1 MIDRVI
7 DLVEERTTLL
17 LGTWN
22 QASPALFE
30 WRSLQRDSSTS
41 GATGAAIALDVVV
54 PGRHAGGAEKVL
66 RRLRGPSPPQ
76 QIVILDVD
84 ARTAPSPEWA
94 TAFATETEWLAPA
107 YIVEGVRWLARG
119 DVVAP
124 DPALTLVME
133 AAVAPVEED
142 GGHA

>member
-1 MIDRVI
+1 MKAWYSEDDPFTLAGLLAKKDAGKVLNGNRIAYQRAEKEGDPCGRTFEDAFI
-7 DLVEERTTLL
+7 LANPKLFGLTEKTPNGLELEARSKAEE
-17 LGTWN
+17 WKK
-22 QASPALFE
+22 SEFALKH
-30 WRSLQRDSSTS
+30 
-41 GATGAAIALDVVV
+41 AIA
-54 PGRHAGGAEKVL
+54 
-66 RRLRGPSPPQ
+66 
-76 QIVILDVD
+76 
-84 ARTAPSPEWA
+84 
-94 TAFATETEWLAPA
+94 ETEWLAPA